1 MKQIYRMTFPAFHQ
15 ALSGLRHMNFA
26 NIRKMTLYRTN
37 YLRCFVFVSE
47 TNVGYT
53 LYPTRGI
60 PPTQHPAEGVAAV
73 AWARYYDVDI
83 VCDPCNWRAELAT
96 HTGAHHPTPWSS
108 SRRVGLDGHSTAPRP
123 GTRP

>member
-1 MKQIYRMTFPAFHQ
+1 MLGIPITY
-15 ALSGLRHMNFA
+15 
-26 NIRKMTLYRTN
+26 
-37 YLRCFVFVSE
+37 
-47 TNVGYT
+47 
-53 LYPTRGI
+53 I

-108 SRRVGLDGHSTAPRP
+108 SRRVGLDGHSTDTRRTLDGPETWHAPLNENVMHDHRP
-123 GTRP
+123 IRTREWPGASYPP